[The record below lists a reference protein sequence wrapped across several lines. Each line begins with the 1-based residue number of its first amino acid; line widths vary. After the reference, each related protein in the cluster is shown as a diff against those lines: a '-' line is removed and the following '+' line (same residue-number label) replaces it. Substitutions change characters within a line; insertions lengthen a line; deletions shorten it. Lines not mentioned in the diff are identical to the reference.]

1 MLLKQLEQA
10 SKGYQV
16 PLNRLLDSLP
26 YNDDGLIAGIAQD
39 AKTKDVLM
47 LAWLNREA
55 IEITLKEGQVC
66 YFSRSRARLW
76 RKGEE
81 SGHVQQLVEMRFD
94 CDGDALLLLVNQTGP
109 ACHTNRSNCF
119 YLRVDG
125 NQVVIEGNPG

>member
-1 MLLKQLEQA
+1 MLKQLEQA
-10 SKGYQV
+10 AKGHQV
-16 PLNRLLDSLP
+16 PLTQLLDHLP

-39 AKTKDVLM
+39 ANSKEVLM

-55 IEITLKEGQVC
+55 IETTLSEGQVC
-66 YFSRSRARLW
+66 YFSRSRAKLW

-81 SGHVQQLVEMRFD
+81 SGHVQQLVDMRFD

-119 YLRVDG
+119 YLRVEG
-125 NQVVIEGNPG
+125 SQVVIDANPG